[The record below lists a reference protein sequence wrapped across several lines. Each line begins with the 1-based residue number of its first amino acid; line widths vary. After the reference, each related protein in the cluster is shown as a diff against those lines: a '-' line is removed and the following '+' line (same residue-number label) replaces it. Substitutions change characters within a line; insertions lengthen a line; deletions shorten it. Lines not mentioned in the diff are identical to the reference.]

1 MAITKIGVLCP
12 SEIAFRRFMPAL
24 IKNEDFEFVGI
35 AYANEEEWYGSSGN
49 NDLVVIKNECKKAH
63 EFINAYG
70 GRVFNS
76 YSELLTSK
84 EVDAVYI
91 PLPPALHHKWA
102 KRALLE
108 DKHVLLEKPFT
119 TTLEDTNELL
129 AIAETHGLAV
139 HENYM
144 FQYHSQ
150 LEYIKDV
157 IASKKIGDLRLIRIG
172 FGFPFRGAND
182 FRYNKSLGGG
192 ALLDCGGYT
201 IKLASMFLGEDATV
215 ATSMI
220 NYEDKYD
227 VDLYGSATIVNKQG
241 LTAQISFGMD
251 NSYKCEL
258 ELWGSKGTLYTDRI
272 LTAPEGF
279 NPTIKFKLGNDET
292 VEELVADDTFAKSI
306 SAFDNCI
313 ENEQERKINYEKIRK
328 QGFLVNQFIEGVKKC

>member
-1 MAITKIGVLCP
+1 MAKTKIGVLCP

-24 IKNEDFEFVGI
+24 IKNEKFEFVGI
-35 AYANEEEWYGSSGN
+35 AYANEEEWYGSGGN
-49 NDLVVIKNECKKAH
+49 NDLTVIDNECKKAN

-172 FGFPFRGAND
+172 FGFPFRGVND

-215 ATSMI
+215 VTSMI
-220 NYEDKYD
+220 NYDDKYD

-279 NPTIKFKLGNDET
+279 SPTIKFKVGNDET

-306 SAFDNCI
+306 VAFDNCI

-328 QGFLVNQFIEGVKKC
+328 QGFLVNQFIEGAKKC